1 MAKKSSHHRRRRHAG
16 PGGRIDDGRLDE
28 SGAAAAAD
36 GSAANGAAAN
46 GAAMPL
52 PLGAAIHDEP
62 DPNDNELAD
71 VVLRFIDRLRPHFS
85 TILAAVA
92 GVAALFVAWTVIS
105 SQRDAGRTQSWDA
118 CLSAM
123 ASGDVPALEEVIRR
137 HPDTDAARWSDL
149 VVADVACAE
158 GVEQLFVDRQRA
170 EGRLRAAA
178 DRYSAILAARP
189 RGLLAERATF
199 GLAKARESLGQL
211 AEARRGYE
219 TVAAEFPGDPL
230 AGVAAARAGELGRES
245 TRQWYDWFAAH
256 PPTPPASPRAVPD
269 GGTPSTPSEPKPA
282 APDTSTPAPK
292 ASDDATAPAATTP
305 AATTPAAATPA
316 AATPAAGAPAAGA
329 PAAGDGGK

>member
-16 PGGRIDDGRLDE
+16 PGGRLDDARLDE
-28 SGAAAAAD
+28 SGDDAPAD
-36 GSAANGAAAN
+36 

-52 PLGAAIHDEP
+52 PLGAASHDEP
-62 DPNDNELAD
+62 DPNDNALAD
-71 VVLRFIDRLRPHFS
+71 AALRFIDRLRPHFG
-85 TILAAVA
+85 TILAAAA
-92 GVAALFVAWTVIS
+92 GVAALLVAWAVVS
-105 SQRDAGRTQSWDA
+105 SQREAGRTQSWEA

-158 GVEQLFVDRQRA
+158 GAELLFADRQRA

-230 AGVAAARAGELGRES
+230 AGVAAARAGELGREA

-256 PPTPPASPRAVPD
+256 PPTPPAAASPAPASPGAGPA
-269 GGTPSTPSEPKPA
+269 GGAPTTPSESTPSESKPA
-282 APDTSTPAPK
+282 APGTSTPATPAPK
-292 ASDDATAPAATTP
+292 ASDDAAAPAA
-305 AATTPAAATPA
+305 AAPAAA
-316 AATPAAGAPAAGA
+316 
-329 PAAGDGGK
+329 DGGA

>member
-28 SGAAAAAD
+28 SGAAAPAD
-36 GSAANGAAAN
+36 GGPAN

-71 VVLRFIDRLRPHFS
+71 AVLRFIDRLRPHFS

-158 GVEQLFVDRQRA
+158 GVELLFADRQRA

-245 TRQWYDWFAAH
+245 TQQWYDWFAAH
-256 PPTPPASPRAVPD
+256 PPTPPASPAPASPRAAPD
-269 GGTPSTPSEPKPA
+269 SGTPSTPSEPQPA

-292 ASDDATAPAATTP
+292 TSDDATTPAPATP
-305 AATTPAAATPA
+305 APATPGAATP
-316 AATPAAGAPAAGA
+316 P
-329 PAAGDGGK
+329 AGDGGK